1 MNIVETIAP
10 ISIDN
15 LKKYFTDKTTFF
27 VINYKD
33 STLKG
38 TKLLTY
44 LSNLDV
50 PCDID
55 FKGCSETDCF
65 EMIKDYLHT
74 AMVVNISSLE
84 KAVIGILHQ
93 AKDLAPVS
101 DKQFIEDNQEILG
114 KWISKLE
121 SLSLYNMHIVKD
133 ETFKE
138 FVDSFEIDESKE
150 LIGVN
155 FISLL
160 KHRNF
165 YSFYGNMDQKRLKF
179 YSHYFDDYMFKGKNM
194 YSYWANENNPLF
206 LLTYGIA
213 EGLVTGVSYNT
224 AKQKTIEEL
233 ANATPV

>member
-1 MNIVETIAP
+1 LAP
-10 ISIDN
+10 I
-15 LKKYFTDKTTFF
+15 
-27 VINYKD
+27 
-33 STLKG
+33 
-38 TKLLTY
+38 
-44 LSNLDV
+44 
-50 PCDID
+50 
-55 FKGCSETDCF
+55 
-65 EMIKDYLHT
+65 
-74 AMVVNISSLE
+74 
-84 KAVIGILHQ
+84 
-93 AKDLAPVS
+93 S

>member
-50 PCDID
+50 PCDIN
-55 FKGCSETDCF
+55 FKGCSKEECF
-65 EMIKDYLHT
+65 DMLKDYLNT
-74 AMVVNISSLE
+74 AMIVNISSLE
-84 KAVIGILHQ
+84 QATINILHQ
-93 AKDLAPVS
+93 VKELVPVH
-101 DKQFIEDNQEILG
+101 DKEFIEQNKEILN
-114 KWISKLE
+114 KWVSKLE
-121 SLSLYNMHIVKD
+121 SLSLYNMSIVKD
-133 ETFKE
+133 DTFKE
-138 FVDSFEIDESKE
+138 FVDSFEIDESNE

-160 KHRNF
+160 KHKNF
-165 YSFYGNMDQKRLKF
+165 YSFYSNTDQKRLKF
-179 YSHYFDDYMFKGKNM
+179 YSHYFNDYMFKGKNM

-213 EGLVTGVSYNT
+213 EGLVTGNSYNT
-224 AKQKTIEEL
+224 AKQKTIEEFK
-233 ANATPV
+233 NAAPV